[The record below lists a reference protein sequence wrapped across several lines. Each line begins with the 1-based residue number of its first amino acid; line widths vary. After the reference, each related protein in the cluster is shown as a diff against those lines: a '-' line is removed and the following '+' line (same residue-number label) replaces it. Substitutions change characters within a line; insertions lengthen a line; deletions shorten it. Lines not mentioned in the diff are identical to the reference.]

1 MSGSQES
8 PDTGKV
14 CECVSGVPRYR
25 KSVRVGVRSPQ
36 IQEKCA
42 SGGQE
47 SLVPL
52 TYTQWVLFRLRQWP
66 QWEVA
71 SLLLSVW
78 SRLEPLLSPSQCG
91 WG

>member
-47 SLVPL
+47 SPDTGKVREWGSGVPGPFN
-52 TYTQWVLFRLRQWP
+52 VH
-66 QWEVA
+66 
-71 SLLLSVW
+71 SVG
-78 SRLEPLLSPSQCG
+78 PV
-91 WG
+91 